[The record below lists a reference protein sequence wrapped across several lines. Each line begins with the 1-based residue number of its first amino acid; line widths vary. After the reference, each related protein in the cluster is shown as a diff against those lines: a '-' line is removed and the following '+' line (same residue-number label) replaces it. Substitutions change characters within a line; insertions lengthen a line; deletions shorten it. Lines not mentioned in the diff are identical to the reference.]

1 MAVSYKKLWK
11 LLIDK
16 EMMKKDLR
24 AMTGVSTTT
33 MSRLSKD
40 ENVSTEILSK
50 ICSALNCDDG
60 RYHGNLFLIKKR
72 GAVRRYGNMDHSY
85 PYIASLTREPFLFY
99 EMRSTAKLM
108 SEGFSDDAIVKEIVE
123 QNLFQYPTEKS
134 ITRMAKAC
142 IKRLHAL
149 EDDSLV
155 SAIASQPTDVAKQ
168 ICLYALM
175 KQSRLVWEFMLTVIG
190 EKYRLRDTSFGKID
204 LNTFFMRLQEQNDTV
219 ASWSDTTI
227 TKLKQIIAR
236 VLVETEY
243 LDNLKADHLN
253 PVWLHPVLENAIR
266 SNGDMAILPAF
277 NCFS

>member
-50 ICSALNCDDG
+50 ICSALNCDVGDIME
-60 RYHGNLFLIKKR
+60 FVPDKKR

-108 SEGFSDDAIVKEIVE
+108 VEGISNDAIVKEIVE

-219 ASWSDTTI
+219 ASWSDSTI

-266 SNGDMAILPAF
+266 SNGDMTILPAF
-277 NCFS
+277 NCFV